1 MGPVDVDRLH
11 PWLAVRVPWLAM
23 VCFPCLWCDQRQLG
37 SFLPTPGSGPTSH
50 LWVSIHE
57 TSNGGV
63 RFDPSRH
70 TLPCPHFTDRSPFR
84 WTHRRTFPDEACP
97 GWGAGTHESSPV
109 EGWTAASCWLRARRR
124 APVLPRAQHVRERLE
139 DAARDA
145 MGLCMSRP
153 EADAKAARP
162 EKTRSAR
169 GEAVTFGFSTDFD
182 TQYKLGKELGRGQFG
197 TTHMC
202 EKVRT
207 GEELAVKIIRKK
219 ILNSKESIEDVRK
232 EVSIMKTLT
241 KGEGHPNIVK
251 LYDYY
256 EDAKNV
262 YLVLEICSGG
272 ELFDRIIAKGHYS
285 EASAANIVRQ
295 MLRVAA
301 HCHLNGVMHRD
312 LKPENF
318 LFATKAEDST
328 LKVTDFGL
336 SDFFKP
342 GQIFTDVVGS
352 AYYVAPEV
360 LKRRYGPQADIWS
373 IGVIMYILL
382 SGQPPFWAQTETG
395 IFNEILKAKL
405 DLNVS
410 PWPQISKSA
419 KDVLKKMLTVDPKS
433 RITASQ
439 ALSHPWVREDG
450 NAPDVPLDIS
460 VMSHMRQFA
469 DFGKLKQL
477 ALKHVASTFD
487 EDEIR
492 HLRDQFLQMD
502 TDGSGTITFDEMF
515 TAMRKMKTGEDSMS
529 LYEETQIRKILEA
542 MDTDKNGEIDYLEF
556 VAATMHINQLTK
568 GEKEKWQKRTRI
580 AFDSIDKDGNGFIT
594 AEELRLELGGGD
606 ELEVLIEEVDKNGDG
621 MIDYQE
627 FCELLRHNAHR
638 S

>member
-1 MGPVDVDRLH
+1 M
-11 PWLAVRVPWLAM
+11 
-23 VCFPCLWCDQRQLG
+23 
-37 SFLPTPGSGPTSH
+37 
-50 LWVSIHE
+50 
-57 TSNGGV
+57 
-63 RFDPSRH
+63 
-70 TLPCPHFTDRSPFR
+70 
-84 WTHRRTFPDEACP
+84 
-97 GWGAGTHESSPV
+97 
-109 EGWTAASCWLRARRR
+109 
-124 APVLPRAQHVRERLE
+124 LPRAQHVRERLE

-342 GQIFTDVVGS
+342 GQVFTDVVGS

-594 AEELRLELGGGD
+594 AEELRVELGGGD